1 MGYTN
6 YWRQKTD
13 IPQGKWKRIKEEYE
27 EYVKPVAGD
36 LIKDES
42 APDDITFH
50 GSCETFL
57 FTQKAITEATKQ
69 RKEQDISFHFCKTR
83 GAQYDLVVWYLLT
96 FINKLCPEIEISR
109 DML

>member
-6 YWRQKTD
+6 YWKQKTD
-13 IPQGKWKRIKEEYE
+13 IPQSKWKKIKEEYE

-36 LIKDES
+36 LI
-42 APDDITFH
+42 DDSSSIDNIVFD
-50 GSCETFL
+50 GSGETFF
-57 FTQKAITEATKQ
+57 FTQKAELKLSVG
-69 RKEQDISFHFCKTR
+69 DDGFHFCKTG
-83 GAQYDLVVWYLLT
+83 GAKYDLAVWYLLT

>member
-36 LIKDES
+36 LIEDTSEI
-42 APDDITFH
+42 DDITFN
-50 GSCETFL
+50 GSCENFC
-57 FTQKAITEATKQ
+57 FNRKAKTIPDY
-69 RKEQDISFHFCKTR
+69 KEQDISFHFCKTR
-83 GAQYDLVVWYLLT
+83 GAKYDLAVWYLLT
-96 FINKLCPEIEISR
+96 FINKLCPEIHISR
-109 DML
+109 DLL